1 MSRSSPYIR
10 RLLAGMLSA
19 LLISCGGGIT
29 SSGGSADTS
38 TGDVAGVYTGE
49 ETLRLARSGD
59 GAVLD
64 TAANRVNLT
73 VSGDGTLRLSSSG
86 GSSGR
91 AQITRNRTFRM
102 RADART
108 HFPASC
114 SGGTV
119 LLEGRIDPEG
129 GITGSYWSQDLVC
142 DGADHELTGELKA
155 NRNQ

>member
-1 MSRSSPYIR
+1 MSRGSSPIR
-10 RLLAGMLSA
+10 RLLAGMLGA
-19 LLISCGGGIT
+19 LLVSCGGGIT
-29 SSGGSADTS
+29 SSSGSADTS

-73 VSGDGTLRLSSSG
+73 VSGDGTLHLSSST
-86 GSSGR
+86 GSSGQ

-102 RADART
+102 RADTRT

-114 SGGTV
+114 SSGTV

-129 GITGSYWSQDLVC
+129 GISGSYRSQNLVC
-142 DGADHELTGELKA
+142 DDAHHELTGELKA
-155 NRNQ
+155 NRNH

>member
-1 MSRSSPYIR
+1 MSRGSSPIR
-10 RLLAGMLSA
+10 RLLAGILGA

-29 SSGGSADTS
+29 RSGGSADIS

-49 ETLRLARSGD
+49 ETLTLARSGD

-64 TAANRVNLT
+64 TAANGVSLT
-73 VSGDGTLRLSSSG
+73 VSGDGTLRLSSSS

-114 SGGTV
+114 SSGTV

-129 GITGSYWSQDLVC
+129 SISGSYRSQNLVC
-142 DGADHELTGELKA
+142 NGAHRELTGDLKA